1 MALPNPNSQNIAI
14 IMYMIISGASARP
27 DVGVLW
33 QNWNENQ
40 FSKRLQVKISLGEA
54 KLAKPVLKPINLY
67 SGGNSKNRD
76 FPKNI
81 SILPQLTWVRTML
94 GTGSRTEEGSHLDY
108 LKVYRHIAKNR
119 IVKSEM
125 KKSQYS
131 SLRCLRDLIPAHKDE
146 IPTLYHLRHHRCPN
160 FPRNFKM
167 LFKRSWTF
175 QLGFFCH

>member
-1 MALPNPNSQNIAI
+1 MALPYPNSQNIAI
-14 IMYMIISGASARP
+14 IMFMIISGASARP

-54 KLAKPVLKPINLY
+54 KLARPVLKPINLH

-81 SILPQLTWVRTML
+81 SILPQLTGVRTML

-125 KKSQYS
+125 KKANIRASGDREIWYQPTRTKYRRCITCATTAAPIS
-131 SLRCLRDLIPAHKDE
+131 PEILKCSLKVHE
-146 IPTLYHLRHHRCPN
+146 
-160 FPRNFKM
+160 
-167 LFKRSWTF
+167 LFN
-175 QLGFFCH
+175 